1 MTLKYFILFQQC
13 NATQTWN
20 TAALLVDVQLHVL
33 ILMLLHPVDYQTLKD
48 VNVKEDSFLVV
59 LSVYQ
64 SQNVDV
70 VDHKESTI
78 RYVQK
83 YTFISIIKEI
93 FGSLFSIGLE

>member
-1 MTLKYFILFQQC
+1 
-13 NATQTWN
+13 
-20 TAALLVDVQLHVL
+20 
-33 ILMLLHPVDYQTLKD
+33 MLLHPVDYQTLKD